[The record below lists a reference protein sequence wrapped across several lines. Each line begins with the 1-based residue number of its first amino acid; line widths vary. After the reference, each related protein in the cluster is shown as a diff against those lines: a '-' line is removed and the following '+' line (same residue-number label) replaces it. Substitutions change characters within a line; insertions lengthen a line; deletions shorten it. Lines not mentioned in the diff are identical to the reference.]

1 VRSINVL
8 WLGPPALPALLG
20 KKGAEGIATVYNHRG
35 TDLALSVIHPHRYPE
50 KLAPLLVGLGMCD
63 GAVLVVEALDATLG
77 ERLVALDLAQV
88 RNGVLLI
95 GDYIDE
101 SKLDRALAGSVVASY
116 ARRSV
121 PTLVAE
127 GPDAALASSL
137 RAELLAL
144 PPPAQEPGAP
154 TMVLVDEHFPVKG
167 VGTVALGVV
176 RGAPVAMHQQLQ
188 AYPLTAMAT
197 VRSIQVHDE
206 DVKEAPVG
214 SRVGLALKDI
224 THEQLDRGTV
234 LAPPQTMQVATSLTA
249 PVQLNAFYRKGLRVG
264 QVVHVA
270 AGLQV
275 KPANITVITDSAGAP
290 QQSLA
295 AGAKGSLTITLEQP
309 LVFRAG
315 DRALV
320 CDIDAAPPRV
330 AAALTLSR

>member
-1 VRSINVL
+1 MRSINVL

-77 ERLVALDLAQV
+77 ERLVALDLAQI

-95 GDYIDE
+95 ADYLDE
-101 SKLDRALAGSVVASY
+101 SKLDRALQGTVVASY

-121 PTLVAE
+121 PTLVSE

-137 RAELLAL
+137 RDELLAF
-144 PPPAQEPGAP
+144 PPPRTEAGAP
-154 TMVLVDEHFPVKG
+154 TMVHVDEHFPVKG

-176 RGAPVAMHQQLQ
+176 RGAPVQVHQQLQ
-188 AYPLTAMAT
+188 AFPGTVLAT

-224 THEQLDRGTV
+224 TTEQLDRGVV
-234 LAPPQTMQVATSLTA
+234 LAPPTTMRTTTSLTV
-249 PVQLNAFYRKGLRVG
+249 PVHVTPFYRKGLRTG
-264 QVVHVA
+264 QVIHLAV
-270 AGLQV
+270 GLQV
-275 KPANITVITDSAGAP
+275 KPATIGALQDGGGSSVP
-290 QQSLA
+290 ALG
-295 AGAKGSLTITLEQP
+295 AGAKGTIALSLEQP

-315 DRALV
+315 ERALV

-330 AAALTLSR
+330 AAAIQLTG